1 MPAIALRSADPQ
13 TRARLIDGAVTA
25 ALLALLLWQ
34 LTTHVLLPGQRPSG
48 PVTYLLALAMVLP
61 FGIHRQKPLVAAA
74 VVLGSLL
81 VYSLAHY
88 GPYPGINAFVLLFAI
103 TLHGERRE
111 SRAVF
116 AATLL
121 TLTIAIWVQP
131 AAVVT
136 ASTWFSTFLVAT
148 VAGLLGENLR
158 HRRERWT
165 ALEERARFVEMEREE
180 RVRRAVIEERLRIA
194 RELHDVVAHAMS
206 VIAVQS
212 GVGHHVIDTQP
223 EEARRAL
230 ASIETT
236 SRAALTEMRR
246 LLGVLRQ
253 EGEPH
258 AVLTPAP
265 GLADLPVLVAQV
277 NEAGL
282 EVTVTES
289 GEPTEASVPVDLTAY
304 RIVQEAL
311 TNALKHGG
319 PAAQVTIAY
328 SPGEVY
334 VEVIDD
340 GHDGQVRRARPA
352 NAIGHGLIGM
362 RERVAVFQGD
372 LVAGPRPG
380 GGFRVAAHLP
390 LRPVQL

>member
-1 MPAIALRSADPQ
+1 MPAIVLRSADPQ
-13 TRARLIDGAVTA
+13 TRARLIDGAVTV
-25 ALLALLLWQ
+25 ALLAVFLSQ
-34 LTTHVLLPGQRPSG
+34 LTTHGLLSGQRPSG
-48 PVTYLLALAMVLP
+48 PITYLLALAMVLP

-103 TLHGERRE
+103 ALHCERRQ
-111 SRAVF
+111 SRVVF

-121 TLTIAIWVQP
+121 TLTVAIWVQP
-131 AAVVT
+131 ASVAT

-158 HRRERWT
+158 HRRERWS
-165 ALEERARFVEMEREE
+165 ALEERARFVEKERED

-212 GVGHHVIDTQP
+212 GVGHHVIDSQP

-253 EGEPH
+253 EGEPR

-265 GLADLPVLVAQV
+265 GLADLPLLVAQV
-277 NEAGL
+277 NQAGL
-282 EVTVTES
+282 EVTVTET
-289 GEPTEASVPVDLTAY
+289 GEPTQASVPVDLTAY

-328 SPGEVY
+328 RPSEVY
-334 VEVIDD
+334 VEVTDD
-340 GHDGQVRRARPA
+340 GHGGQVRRTRPA

-362 RERVAVFQGD
+362 RERVAVFEGD
-372 LVAGPRPG
+372 LVAGPQPG

-390 LRPVQL
+390 LRPVRL

>member
-1 MPAIALRSADPQ
+1 MPTTALRSADSQ
-13 TRARLIDGAVTA
+13 TRDRLIDGAVTA
-25 ALLALLLWQ
+25 ALLALFLFQ
-34 LTTHVLLPGQRPSG
+34 LATHMLIPGQRPSSG
-48 PVTYLLALAMVLP
+48 ITYLLAVAMVLP
-61 FGIHRQKPLVAAA
+61 FGIHRRRPWVAAA
-74 VVLGSLL
+74 IVLGALL

-103 TLHGERRE
+103 ALHCERRQ
-111 SRAVF
+111 SRVVF
-116 AATLL
+116 AGTLL
-121 TLTIAIWVQP
+121 TLTIAVWAQP
-131 AAVVT
+131 GSVAT
-136 ASTWFSTFLVAT
+136 ASTWFSTFLVAA

-158 HRRERWT
+158 HRRQRWA
-165 ALEERARFVEMEREE
+165 ALEERSRFVENEREE

-212 GVGHHVIDTQP
+212 GVGHHVIDAQP

-230 ASIETT
+230 AAIEAT
-236 SRAALTEMRR
+236 SRAALSEMRR

-253 EGEPH
+253 EGDSP

-265 GLADLPVLVAQV
+265 GLADLPLLVAHV

-282 EVTVTES
+282 KVTLTAT
-289 GEPTEASVPVDLTAY
+289 GEPTDASAPVDLTAY

-319 PAAQVTIAY
+319 PAAQVTIDY
-328 SPGEVY
+328 SPSEVF
-334 VEVIDD
+334 VEVTDD
-340 GHDGQVRRARPA
+340 GRGRQVRRDSPTDTV
-352 NAIGHGLIGM
+352 GHGLIGM
-362 RERVAVFQGD
+362 RERVAVFDGD
-372 LVAGPRPG
+372 LIAGPKPG

-390 LRPVQL
+390 LSSVQP